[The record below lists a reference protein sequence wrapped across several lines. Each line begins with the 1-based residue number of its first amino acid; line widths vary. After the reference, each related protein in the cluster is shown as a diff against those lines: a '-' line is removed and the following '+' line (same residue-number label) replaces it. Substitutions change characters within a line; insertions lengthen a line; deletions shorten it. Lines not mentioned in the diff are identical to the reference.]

1 MHLFEVERKMG
12 KTQKPKTILLES
24 RKIIAILGFYIRN
37 LEDRYKRTEEITYCL
52 NILPDRTQKSLQR
65 STHALE
71 FGHNPQ

>member
-52 NILPDRTQKSLQR
+52 N
-65 STHALE
+65 
-71 FGHNPQ
+71 